1 MHGRGEKS
9 GLIPFLPKILLLTE
23 AYFLF
28 RSGKVPKAFKVIA
41 NFKNWEQLLY
51 LTNPE
56 KWSAAAMF
64 QVR

>member
-1 MHGRGEKS
+1 MHGRGKKS
-9 GLIPFLPKILLLTE
+9 GLIPFLSKILLLI
-23 AYFLF
+23 F